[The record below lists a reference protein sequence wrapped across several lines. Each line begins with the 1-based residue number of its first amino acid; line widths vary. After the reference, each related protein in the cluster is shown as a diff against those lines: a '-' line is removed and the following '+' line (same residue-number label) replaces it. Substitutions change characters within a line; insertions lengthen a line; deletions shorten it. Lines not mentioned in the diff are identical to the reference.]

1 MNYANE
7 LTYVDVNELPLAPS
21 LPKRRVRRP
30 VLHTLLAVA
39 VAVIAAQLAYTWS
52 GSSKWEFVEEKQGI
66 KLYSM
71 KVPGENIR
79 RFLSVFRIK
88 STLNQ
93 AVAFMQDDDS
103 DVSDVGFYD
112 SDIVKQDS
120 INLRWTTWKMRFPR
134 PMTDRQFIVRHS
146 FTQDPKTKEVLYA
159 LDATP
164 AMLPE
169 DNCCVRIR
177 KLANS
182 WRLIPEK
189 NGEIEIHW
197 VIDADFGGFIPYFML
212 NRRLAWEMFDFG
224 SGLQEIVSRK
234 KYLGA
239 KTGWVDEM

>member
-7 LTYVDVNELPLAPS
+7 LTYVDEMPLFVPA
-21 LPKRRVRRP
+21 PKRRVRRP
-30 VLHTLLAVA
+30 VLNVILAIAAA
-39 VAVIAAQLAYTWS
+39 VVAAQLMYTFS
-52 GSSKWEFVEEKQGI
+52 GSSTREYVEEKQGI

-71 KVPGENIR
+71 KIPGENVR

-93 AVAFMQDDDS
+93 AVSFMQDDDS

-112 SDIVKQDS
+112 SNIVKQES

-164 AMLPE
+164 TMLPE

-177 KLANS
+177 RMANS
-182 WRLIPEK
+182 WRMIPLK
-189 NGEIEIHW
+189 NGEVEIHW
-197 VIDADFGGFIPYFML
+197 VIDADFGGLVPYFMM

-234 KYLGA
+234 KYIGA
-239 KTGWVDEM
+239 RTGWVEEL

>member
-1 MNYANE
+1 MNYAKE
-7 LTYVDVNELPLAPS
+7 LIYDEIKESTVARAR
-21 LPKRRVRRP
+21 PKRKQRWT
-30 VLHTLLAVA
+30 VLQTLLVVGAALV
-39 VAVIAAQLAYTWS
+39 AAQLAYTWS
-52 GSSKWEFVEEKQGI
+52 GSSKWQFVEEKQGI

-71 KVPGENIR
+71 KVPGENIL

-112 SDIVKQDS
+112 SKILKQDS
-120 INLRWTTWKMRFPR
+120 INLRWTTWKMRFPS

-164 AMLPE
+164 QMLPE
-169 DNCCVRIR
+169 DDCCVRIR
-177 KLANS
+177 KMSNS

-189 NGEIEIHW
+189 NGEVEINW
-197 VIDADFGGFIPYFML
+197 IINADFGGWIPYFML

-224 SGLQEIVSRK
+224 SGLQEIVSRQ
-234 KYLGA
+234 KYIGA
-239 KTGWVDEM
+239 KTGWVEEM